1 MAMRRSRDPVLALQ
15 ARLTERDKTL
25 LGWLYDH
32 QLLTT
37 PQIAH
42 ALFPSLDFAQ
52 KRLLKLLHAELI
64 DRFRPLRYGG
74 GSYPWH
80 YLLTHLGM
88 EHVTSAR
95 GEERPRRE
103 AATARRR
110 RLINSRLIGHL
121 LGVNQFFLD
130 LAGHARLRGGELQT
144 WLSAQQCTQPDAFGV
159 IAIPRIRPDGHG
171 VWSEAGVR
179 VPFYLEWDSGTELLT
194 VLVGKLDSYRRHVHD
209 QLPRWPVLLS
219 LHSATRERNLH
230 DRLAQAGAPAV
241 VATSSRDYLTTHQL
255 SPADQV
261 WLAHGAGE
269 IGRLRLAELAD
280 LATDPP
286 PDVLR
291 QRRERRPPRQLSTYG

>member
-15 ARLTERDKTL
+15 ARLTDRDNTL

-80 YLLTHLGM
+80 YLLTYLGM
-88 EHVTSAR
+88 EHVAAAR

-110 RLINSRLIGHL
+110 RLINSRLIDHL
-121 LGVNQFFLD
+121 LGVNQFFVD
-130 LAGHARLRGGELQT
+130 LTGDARLHGGELQT

-159 IAIPRIRPDGHG
+159 LAISRIRPDGHG

-179 VPFYLEWDSGTELLT
+179 VPFYLEWDSGTEPLT
-194 VLVGKLDSYRRHVHD
+194 VLVGKLDSYRRQIRD

-230 DRLAQAGAPAV
+230 HRLAESGSSTV
-241 VATSSRDYLTTHQL
+241 VATISRDQLATHQL

-261 WLAHGAGE
+261 WRVHGTGT

-280 LATDPP
+280 VADDPP

-291 QRRERRPPRQLSTYG
+291 QRRERRRPRHLSTYG